1 MFLSGIFFTIT
12 GFGALFRPV
21 EFFFSPKEQRS
32 SDQQLPDS
40 RLPPSCM
47 TSMEKLHRFIDAMDQ
62 QCASREAKQSTS
74 LSNTQTDGF
83 DGELFDSYSEG
94 DLKELEDEFHENPTH
109 RERVPLTRFRLI
121 LKSHSVNEGS
131 PTIHRFLSLS
141 PEKQEKQ
148 LLQVYYQPLSQK
160 DIFYPGNVPLKPS
173 NQSQAS
179 CPDLIQD
186 YVYEES
192 IASISEEESNTI
204 HPHQHRRRLLF
215 YRKGLSF
222 VHTFRRML
230 GLQLFRDYRYA
241 IFFLSQFLF
250 YLFYDLI
257 YIFPVDYGERIIGYT
272 KQQTTMLVTI
282 LGVGQFIGQ
291 IFFGLVANYSS
302 VNELILYDLGTILC
316 GIASVLIP
324 FVARSYLS
332 LLLTILLFGLS
343 ISANYA
349 LTSIILA
356 NMCGLELLTS
366 AYGLILLG
374 QGLSSL
380 AGPVVGGR

>member
-1 MFLSGIFFTIT
+1 M
-12 GFGALFRPV
+12 
-21 EFFFSPKEQRS
+21 
-32 SDQQLPDS
+32 PDS

-74 LSNTQTDGF
+74 LSNTHPDGLE
-83 DGELFDSYSEG
+83 GELFDSYSEG
-94 DLKELEDEFHENPTH
+94 DLKELEDEFHENPTD

-121 LKSHSVNEGS
+121 LKSHSINEGS

-141 PEKQEKQ
+141 PEKQEQQ
-148 LLQVYYQPLSQK
+148 LLKVYYQPLSQK

-173 NQSQAS
+173 NPSQIS
-179 CPDLIQD
+179 CPDLIQA

-192 IASISEEESNTI
+192 IASISEQESNTL
-204 HPHQHRRRLLF
+204 HPHRRLLF

-250 YLFYDLI
+250 HLFYELI
-257 YIFPVDYGERIIGYT
+257 YLFPVDYGERIIGYT

-282 LGVGQFIGQ
+282 LGLGQFFGQ
-291 IFFGLVANYSS
+291 IFFGLVANYTNI
-302 VNELILYDLGTILC
+302 NELILYDLGTIFC